1 MIHKYVY
8 GLLIWI
14 IYRLWS
20 WTWRVQIFEPESMKK
35 AMQER
40 TPLVLAH
47 WHGDELVLVNL
58 MRRYRIATIA
68 STSKDGEMM
77 NTVIRLFGGVT
88 SRGSSTRGAVGAL
101 KGLLTLAKKGYNVSF
116 AVDGPKGPI
125 YKVKPGVFETSRLM
139 KAPIYVSGIK
149 YSKAIEFSKSWNKT
163 YLPKPFAKIQIV
175 WTGPWGP
182 TTRAADPR
190 DPAIALELEELL
202 RLAKNEA
209 AKKSLLSCKNLT

>member
-8 GLLIWI
+8 GFLIWI

-20 WTWRVQIFEPESMKK
+20 WTWRVQIFEPDSMKS

-125 YKVKPGVFETSRLM
+125 YKVKPGVFETSRLL
-139 KAPIYVSGIK
+139 KAPIYVAGIK
-149 YSKAIEFSKSWNKT
+149 CSRAIEFEKSWNKT
-163 YLPKPFAKIQIV
+163 YIPKPFAKVQIV

-182 TTRAADPR
+182 VTKETDPR
-190 DPAIALELEELL
+190 DPAIATQLEELMQV
-202 RLAKNEA
+202 AKTQAVE
-209 AKKSLLSCKNLT
+209 KSQLPC